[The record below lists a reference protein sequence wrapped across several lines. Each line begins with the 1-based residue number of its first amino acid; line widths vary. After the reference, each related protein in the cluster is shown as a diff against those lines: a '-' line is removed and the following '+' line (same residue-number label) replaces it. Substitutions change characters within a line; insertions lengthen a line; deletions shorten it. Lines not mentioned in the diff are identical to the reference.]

1 MPVGTYTHTCAAA
14 AAVLQLV
21 DVDELAIV
29 LALTEG
35 GR

>member
-1 MPVGTYTHTCAAA
+1 MPVGTHTHAAA

-29 LALTEG
+29 CARSG
-35 GR
+35 ASPW